1 MKKKISI
8 LFLLLILSSCGYEA
22 KYSSKNIERYN
33 FSISDMNFIGDRVL
47 NIKIREKL
55 NIYTQS
61 VKERIFILEITSKSE
76 KITIAKDSAGDP
88 TDFKNIIQ
96 VNVSVFMDDE
106 LIDDFSV
113 SENFSYKNDS
123 DKFELESYEREI
135 KNNLAE
141 LAAEKLIIKIS
152 GIQ

>member
-1 MKKKISI
+1 M
-8 LFLLLILSSCGYEA
+8 LILSSCGYEA
-22 KYSSKNIERYN
+22 KYSSKNIKRYN
-33 FSISDMNFIGDRVL
+33 FSISEINFIGDRVL

-76 KITIAKDSAGDP
+76 KITTAKDSAGDP
-88 TDFKNIIQ
+88 TDFKNVIQ
-96 VNVSVFMDDE
+96 VSVSVFIDDE
-106 LIDDFSV
+106 LIGNFLV
-113 SENFSYKNDS
+113 SENFSYKNNS

-135 KNNLAE
+135 KSNLAE

-152 GIQ
+152 DIQ

>member
-1 MKKKISI
+1 
-8 LFLLLILSSCGYEA
+8 LLILSSCGYEA

-152 GIQ
+152 NIQ

>member
-22 KYSSKNIERYN
+22 KYSSKNIKSYN
-33 FSISDMNFIGDRVL
+33 FSISEINFIGDRVL

-88 TDFKNIIQ
+88 TDFKNVIQ
-96 VNVSVFMDDE
+96 VSVSVFMDDE

>member
-88 TDFKNIIQ
+88 TDFKNVIQ
-96 VNVSVFMDDE
+96 VSVSVFMDDE

-152 GIQ
+152 DIQ

>member
-22 KYSSKNIERYN
+22 KYSSKNIKRYS
-33 FSISDMNFIGDRVL
+33 FSISEMNFIGDRVL
-47 NIKIREKL
+47 NIKIKEKL
-55 NIYTQS
+55 NIYSKS
-61 VKERIFILEITSKSE
+61 VNERIFILEITSKSE

-88 TDFKNIIQ
+88 TDFKNVIQ
-96 VNVSVFMDDE
+96 VSVSVFIDDE
-106 LIDDFSV
+106 LKDNFLI
-113 SENFSYKNDS
+113 SENFSYKNNS

-141 LAAEKLIIKIS
+141 LATEKLIIKIS
-152 GIQ
+152 DIQ

>member
-22 KYSSKNIERYN
+22 KYSSKNIKSYN
-33 FSISDMNFIGDRVL
+33 FSISEINFIGDRVL

-152 GIQ
+152 NIQ

>member
-152 GIQ
+152 NIQ

>member
-22 KYSSKNIERYN
+22 KYSSKNIKRYN
-33 FSISDMNFIGDRVL
+33 FSISEMNFIGDRVL
-47 NIKIREKL
+47 NIKIKEKL
-55 NIYTQS
+55 NIYSKS
-61 VKERIFILEITSKSE
+61 VNERIFILEITSKSE

-88 TDFKNIIQ
+88 TDFKNVIQ
-96 VNVSVFMDDE
+96 VSVSVFIDDE
-106 LIDDFSV
+106 LKDNFLI
-113 SENFSYKNDS
+113 SENFSYKNNS

-141 LAAEKLIIKIS
+141 LATEKLIIKIS
-152 GIQ
+152 DIQ

>member
-1 MKKKISI
+1 MKKKISTF
-8 LFLLLILSSCGYEA
+8 LLLLILSSCGYEA
-22 KYSSKNIERYN
+22 KYSSKNIKRYN
-33 FSISDMNFIGDRVL
+33 FSISEMNFIGDRVL
-47 NIKIREKL
+47 NIKIKEKL
-55 NIYTQS
+55 NIYSKS
-61 VKERIFILEITSKSE
+61 VNERIFILEITSKSE

-88 TDFKNIIQ
+88 TDFKNVIQ
-96 VNVSVFMDDE
+96 VSVSVFIDDE
-106 LIDDFSV
+106 LKDNFLI
-113 SENFSYKNDS
+113 SENFSYKNNS

>member
-22 KYSSKNIERYN
+22 KYSSKNIKSYN
-33 FSISDMNFIGDRVL
+33 FSISEINFIGDRVL

-152 GIQ
+152 DIQ